1 MYTKNGGNRKD
12 FKGNVDRM
20 IDFYQKFLKENEGKD
35 TDDGDDDSLKF
46 IESRVS
52 TPILKLRDL

>member
-35 TDDGDDDSLKF
+35 TDSLKF